1 MSDATLIW
9 LGRTMAIATVFLG
22 VLTVIVW
29 VTSEASVPSMAD
41 AAMELSGTIIAPAVV
56 VIVLPHVPRNGS
68 VWAFG
73 IVGFALGLTVLGNA
87 IAWAGSGITSEDV
100 SNLLVTEAPAD
111 LPTSTAIGLALALT
125 MWIPSFVLLPT
136 QVLLLFPDGQ
146 YPSPQRRWRWV
157 GIVAI
162 ATAVIGGLALF
173 WQFRPWGT
181 TGYAEVQQDT
191 GSVAGWIAGFGTT
204 AFILLAVAAI
214 VGYAI
219 KWKRSEG
226 DQRLQYRLVGFV
238 FFVFAINSVLTV
250 LIPPYGASGFQTVVA
265 WGMIV
270 LIPVTY
276 GVAILKYR
284 LYGIDV
290 VISKTVTYG
299 VLAVFITG
307 VYALVVVGV
316 GSLVDGG
323 DGSSLVLSIVAVA
336 IVAVAFEPLRRR
348 VQHWANVLVYGKK
361 ATPYEVLAN
370 ATARLSDTSDP
381 DVALRQITQ
390 LLVDGTGA
398 DEAVLWLS
406 VGDVMQPKAATPVS
420 AIDELSSFHAGAGG
434 IDGIPGDSV
443 VAVRH
448 HGDALGAVA
457 VTKGP
462 GDVVTGADENVLAD
476 VAAGAGV
483 LLRNIRLN
491 AELTDRAEQLRLS
504 RRRLVAAQDAERHR
518 LERDLHDGAQ
528 QQVVALKVKMG
539 IAQTLAEREGAQSVA
554 DLAGSL
560 ADTTQEAVDAM
571 RTVAHGI
578 YPPLLEAEGL
588 DAALNA
594 AKRTIP
600 VPVEVVANGVQ
611 RYRRSVEESLYFSVL
626 GIVTDAVDAGAS
638 RAIISLT
645 GDEQLIRFTV
655 DVDAVPI
662 DLVPVEDR
670 IAALEGAFNISTDR
684 GGSVVTGQLST
695 SDLHR
700 TPA

>member
-1 MSDATLIW
+1 MSDATLVW
-9 LGRTMAIATVFLG
+9 LGRAMAIATLLLG
-22 VLTVIVW
+22 VLTVVVW
-29 VTSEASVPSMAD
+29 AMSEASVASRAD

-56 VIVLPHVPRNGS
+56 LVVLPHVPRNGS

-73 IVGFALGLTVLGNA
+73 AVGFALGLTVLGNA

-100 SNLLVTEAPAD
+100 NSLLVTAAPAD
-111 LPTSTAIGLALALT
+111 LPASTAIGLALALT

-157 GIVAI
+157 GILAI

-181 TGYAEVQQDT
+181 TGYAEVVQDT
-191 GSVAGWIAGFGTT
+191 GSVAGGIAGTGTL
-204 AFILLAVAAI
+204 AFIFLAIAAI

-226 DQRLQYRLVGFV
+226 DERLQYRLVGFV
-238 FFVFAINSVLTV
+238 FLVFAINSILTIV
-250 LIPPYGASGFQTVVA
+250 IPPYGASSFQTVVA

-276 GVAILKYR
+276 GIAILKYR

-323 DGSSLVLSIVAVA
+323 DGSSLVLTIAAVA

-348 VQHWANVLVYGKK
+348 VQHWANVLVYGKR

-381 DVALRQITQ
+381 DEALGQITQ

-406 VGDVMQPKAATPVS
+406 LGDVMQPKAATPSS
-420 AIDELSSFHAGAGG
+420 AIDESSPVPAAADGVAGL
-434 IDGIPGDSV
+434 PGDLV

-448 HGDALGAVA
+448 HGEVLGALA

-476 VAAGAGV
+476 VAAEAGV
-483 LLRNIRLN
+483 FLRNIRLN
-491 AELTDRAEQLRLS
+491 AELAERAQQLRLS

-528 QQVVALKVKMG
+528 QQVVALKVKLG
-539 IAQTLAEREGAQSVA
+539 IARTLAEREGAESVA
-554 DLAGSL
+554 DLVGSL
-560 ADTTQEAVDAM
+560 ADTTQQAVDAM

-588 DAALNA
+588 FAALSA
-594 AKRTIP
+594 AKRALP
-600 VPVEVVANGVQ
+600 VPVEIVAHGVQ
-611 RYRRSVEESLYFSVL
+611 RYGRSVEESMYFSVL
-626 GIVTDAVDAGAS
+626 GIVVDAVDAGAS
-638 RAIISLT
+638 RAIISLI
-645 GDEQLIRFTV
+645 DDDQLIRFSV
-655 DVDAVPI
+655 DVDATPA
-662 DLVPVEDR
+662 DLVAVEDR
-670 IAALEGAFNISTDR
+670 IDAFEGTLNIRTDR
-684 GGSVVTGQLST
+684 GGLLVIGELPT
-695 SDLHR
+695 SDR
-700 TPA
+700 QRMTA